1 MTDSAHELE
10 APIAPTESL
19 SFRWAWR
26 PYQQRVLDAVEHH
39 LGDDRL
45 HIVAAPGSGKTI
57 LGIEVFRRLG
67 RPALVLSPTRTIRN
81 QWLERLK
88 EFLPKEAPWPPTWAG
103 SDLERPSFFTTITY
117 QALHLFIPENKRPK
131 LQSEAEDEDPKELS
145 PDEIGRL
152 LRLFKEAGIGTL
164 ILDEAHH
171 LHSAWWK
178 SLDKL
183 VRSLPG
189 LTVVSLTATPP
200 YEVSGVKWRKYSDLC
215 GPIDEEI
222 SVPELVRERNLC
234 PHQDFVWVV
243 EAPSVTQRLRAYDR
257 SVDDFCSNMFEDP
270 VFRLAVQAHPL
281 LGEQVDPVLIVDEPE
296 LAVAL
301 LVYLRAAGQECPKRL
316 TALIA
321 VCEDELPA
329 LDRRWWQVLVKAY
342 LYEKRWIA
350 AYDQGR
356 HRKEVSGFLR
366 ASGLLWRREL
376 RLVESRPLKTE
387 LALSPEKITGCVQIC
402 RLEKEARGK
411 NLRQVFLTDF
421 IRDDSLDKHCCTDL
435 GAWPLYCALAHDAE
449 EEERPFYGL
458 LTGRLAIIHQGLAES
473 LQERES
479 GPGLTFTPLKELPGF
494 ARVNDSGRSLTPFFT
509 RLLQGGRLR
518 VLVGTRS
525 LLGEGWDAPVI
536 NSLVLASFVGS
547 YMLTN
552 QMRGRAIRIDPNRPD
567 KAASIWHLSSV
578 APMTPSGFSDIEE
591 LKRRF
596 ATFVGV
602 RQSEPVIENGLER
615 LDLPWHYRPGT
626 AFSRIDP
633 QRNNEEMARRLG
645 EIGGLDRQWREA
657 IETGDQGRVIPTL
670 RSRGRLPVRS
680 FHLQR
685 TLRLLALEALFLFF
699 AGAFESMQG
708 MRHVPLDG
716 LGEVLL
722 ALAVAALGGFLLA
735 LPRLIKS
742 AMVLCRHLPVEG
754 SVRQIALSLSE
765 ALQECGL
772 LPSVK
777 GEPRVLVERQ
787 SDGSVTAALA
797 GADFYEQALF
807 ADSLE
812 EILGLVENPRYL
824 LTRSKRLWR
833 WSKSDF
839 HAVPQV
845 LGADKKKAEALYRA
859 WKKRVGPAS
868 LIYTRSADGRSFL
881 LRARARAYSTA
892 MAPPGERLDRW
903 Q

>member
-1 MTDSAHELE
+1 MS
-10 APIAPTESL
+10 PTESL
-19 SFRWAWR
+19 YCRWAWR

-81 QWLERLK
+81 QWLYRLQ
-88 EFLPKEAPWPPTWAG
+88 EFLPDDAPWPPPWAG
-103 SDLERPSFFTTITY
+103 SDLDRPSFFTSVTY
-117 QALHLFIPENKRPK
+117 QALHVAFPGKNRQTSEDDA
-131 LQSEAEDEDPKELS
+131 EAEEPEALS
-145 PDEIGRL
+145 QDEIGRL
-152 LRLFKEAGIGTL
+152 LNLFKEAGIGTL

-200 YEVSGVKWRKYSDLC
+200 YEVTGAKWRKYSDLC

-243 EAPSVTQRLRAYDR
+243 EAPSVTQRLQAYDA
-257 SVDDFCSNMFEDP
+257 SVDDFCARLFEDP

-281 LGEQVDPVLIVDEPE
+281 LGEDVEPVLILDDPE

-301 LVYLRAAGQECPKRL
+301 LVFLRETGQELPKRL
-316 TALIA
+316 TSLLDIG
-321 VCEDELPA
+321 EDELPA
-329 LDRRWWQVLVKAY
+329 LNRRWWQVLVKAY
-342 LYEKRWIA
+342 LYERRWI
-350 AYDQGR
+350 DVFDRGP
-356 HRKEVSGFLR
+356 HRKEVAGTLR
-366 ASGLLWRREL
+366 AAGLLRRREL

-387 LALSPEKITGCVQIC
+387 LALSPEKIAGCVQIC
-402 RLEKEARGK
+402 GVEKEARGES
-411 NLRQVFLTDF
+411 LRQVFLTDF
-421 IRDDSLDKHCCTDL
+421 IRDESLDANSSTDL
-435 GAWPLYCALAHDAE
+435 GAWPLFCALTLDAE
-449 EEERPFYGL
+449 EEAKRFYGL
-458 LTGRLAIIHQGLAES
+458 LTGRLAIIQQGLAES
-473 LQERES
+473 LQGS
-479 GPGLTFTPLKELPGF
+479 GGGAGLTFTPLKELPGF
-494 ARVNDSGRSLTPFFT
+494 ARVSDSGRSLTPFFT
-509 RLLQGGRLR
+509 RLLQDGSLR

-552 QMRGRAIRIDPNRPD
+552 QMRGRAIRIDSNRPD
-567 KAASIWHLSSV
+567 KAASIWHLTSV
-578 APMTPSGFSDIEE
+578 EPSTPSGFSDIEE

-602 RQSEPVIENGLER
+602 RQSGPVIENGLER

-626 AFSRIDP
+626 ALSRIDP
-633 QRNNEEMARRLG
+633 QRNNEEMVRRLG
-645 EIGGLDRQWREA
+645 EIEGLGRQWREA
-657 IETGDQGRVIPTL
+657 IETGGQGRVMPTL
-670 RSRGRLPVRS
+670 RSRGRLPMRF
-680 FHLQR
+680 FHLRR

-699 AGAFESMQG
+699 AGTFESMQG
-708 MRHVPLDG
+708 MRHASLEG
-716 LGEVLL
+716 GGEFLL

-735 LPRLIKS
+735 LPKLIKS
-742 AMVLCRHLPVEG
+742 AMVFFRHLPVDG
-754 SVRQIALSLSE
+754 TVRQIALSLAE

-777 GEPRVLVERQ
+777 DEPRVLVERQ

-797 GADFYEQALF
+797 DADFFEQALF

-812 EILGLVENPRYL
+812 EILSAVENPRYF
-824 LTRSKRLWR
+824 LTRSKRHWR
-833 WSKSDF
+833 WLRSDF

-845 LGADKKKAEALYRA
+845 LGADKKKAEAFYRA
-859 WKKRVGPAS
+859 WKKRVGPAA
-868 LIYTRSADGRSFL
+868 LVYTRSTEGRRFL
-881 LRARARAYSTA
+881 LRARARAFSTA
-892 MAPPGERLDRW
+892 MAPPAERLDRW